1 METDDT
7 NQPLGGATDSRAVS
21 TTNSGES
28 RTWLITGAGGGL
40 GQHLASTVLEA
51 GGNVLATDLNY
62 DALPFLTGGSPPGLR
77 AMALDVTDPDAA
89 HTAVQ
94 YALSSF
100 GGLDVLVNA
109 AGYRSV
115 GSVEDMSDDEFRR
128 NMETNLF
135 GAVNMVRAVLP
146 VLRPQ
151 RSGHIVNISSI
162 GGRRAQAGL
171 GAYQTSKWAL
181 GGFSEILA
189 REVEPL
195 GIHVTVVEP
204 GGIRTPWAEAPISV
218 ENLREEYEPTVGAF
232 LRTYGQ
238 NADVQRGDPARM
250 AKAILAITEAAEPPV
265 RLLLGS
271 DAVWIAPQYAAAR
284 AAEDARW
291 HDLSV
296 STDFPGLGDFS
307 ETEVAR
313 MVRPPHSRPEP
324 PDEALLRTAHPE
336 HERKGDT

>member
-1 METDDT
+1 
-7 NQPLGGATDSRAVS
+7 
-21 TTNSGES
+21 
-28 RTWLITGAGGGL
+28 LITGAAGGL
-40 GQHLASTVLEA
+40 GQHLVAAAIDA
-51 GGNVLATDLNY
+51 GQNVLATDLKG
-62 DALPFLTGGSPPGLR
+62 DALPAPEEGAPSRLR
-77 AMALDVTDPDAA
+77 AMALDVTDAGAA
-89 HTAVQ
+89 REAVS
-94 YALSSF
+94 YAVSSF
-100 GGLDVLVNA
+100 GTLDVLING
-109 AGYRSV
+109 AGYRSA
-115 GSVEDMSDDEFRR
+115 GSIEDMAEDEFRR
-128 NMETNLF
+128 NIETNLF

-151 RSGHIVNISSI
+151 RSGHIVNVSSI

-204 GGIRTPWAEAPISV
+204 GGIRTPWAATPIPV

-232 LRTYGQ
+232 ARTYSK

-250 AKAILAITEAAEPPV
+250 ASAILAITLEAEPPV

-271 DAVWIAPQYAAAR
+271 DAVWLAPQYAATR

-291 HDLSV
+291 RDLSV
-296 STDFPGLGDFS
+296 STDLPGLGDFS
-307 ETEVAR
+307 ETDVAR
-313 MVRPPHSRPEP
+313 MVRPPHTS
-324 PDEALLRTAHPE
+324 
-336 HERKGDT
+336 